1 MENRIGRSTAIPTSQ
16 ARRVVSRAARI
27 RELRESIARRALTT
41 IGVPTATRITRIHRA
56 GTVLIIATEDPN
68 ARWSPYAV
76 DTFRIPTPDNTDPS
90 YDTAGDAPKR
100 WTPLAEWG
108 SDDPAAVPVMLA
120 KATAYAA
127 EVQDMAVAA

>member
-1 MENRIGRSTAIPTSQ
+1 MEKDSRTTATSQ
-16 ARRVVSRAARI
+16 ARRVVSRVARI

-41 IGVPTATRITRIHRA
+41 IGVPASTRIVDIHRA
-56 GTVLIIATEDPN
+56 GTVLIIVTEDPN

-90 YDTAGDAPKR
+90 FDTAGDAPKR

-108 SDDPAAVPVMLA
+108 SDDPAAVPGMLA

-127 EVQDMAVAA
+127 EVQNMAVAA

>member
-41 IGVPTATRITRIHRA
+41 IGVPATTRITRIHRA

-68 ARWSPYAV
+68 ARWSPYTV
-76 DTFRIPTPDNTDPS
+76 ETFRFPTPDDTDP
-90 YDTAGDAPKR
+90 DFEIGEAPKR
-100 WTPLAEWG
+100 WTPLAGWG
-108 SDDPAAVPVMLA
+108 DDDPAAVPSMLA